1 MWDATKCERVPSPMR
16 CGTRSHGRARLSRAQ
31 DLVDAVG
38 RHLAG
43 RHAQVELGTLRFSSS
58 CMGSGRRPSSVR
70 RGASGEV
77 EASVLRWN
85 IPPGLWFP
93 VHELNTID
101 RRCGWRLSESCIAIR
116 PD

>member
-1 MWDATKCERVPSPMR
+1 MQSADILPGATR
-16 CGTRSHGRARLSRAQ
+16 RLSS
-31 DLVDAVG
+31 
-38 RHLAG
+38 
-43 RHAQVELGTLRFSSS
+43 GTLRFSSS

-93 VHELNTID
+93 LHELNTID